1 MNCEIN
7 TEKIYKQKA
16 VAFFSFAREASEVQI
31 SRKTFIVLGFK
42 HDTYDVPIE
51 KYNTKQVLFMQMCRW
66 RKRHSVRVWAGAESN
81 ENGLTDSPSSP
92 RIRSVR
98 QQPWWNRRHERDPV
112 WVLQPQELT
121 RRWCSSLVL
130 PGKNFQMHSTQTEV
144 AALPIYVQEY
154 QKHCMISYHT

>member
-1 MNCEIN
+1 MSSLKTNVFFPNTEEVPILQEYICTYHISCAAHFIRILAMMNCEIN

-66 RKRHSVRVWAGAESN
+66 RKRHSVRV
-81 ENGLTDSPSSP
+81 
-92 RIRSVR
+92 
-98 QQPWWNRRHERDPV
+98 
-112 WVLQPQELT
+112 
-121 RRWCSSLVL
+121 
-130 PGKNFQMHSTQTEV
+130 
-144 AALPIYVQEY
+144 
-154 QKHCMISYHT
+154 